1 MKGNLFQGAGFG
13 KLGDVVFYRM
23 DGVQMARQRIRRI
36 ANPKSAA
43 QAANR
48 ALVNTLSAAY
58 SALQGICDH
67 SFQGFT
73 RVVDNQR
80 EFLRRNQAV
89 ARATGSVSAAGTDT
103 GYNFNFKGENL
114 LRPNPYVISRGTA
127 PELPV
132 GLDLGSP
139 VALDGVSYDE
149 AISMLGLQRGDQ
161 ITTCMIV
168 SDGDSVS
175 SGKFVYSRVIMTPAN
190 GDYNTPFLSQNVLQS
205 PNPLNQGVLMFDED
219 FQPTYKGVHFYNTD
233 GQTTILAA
241 GYIVSRYANGKWLR
255 SNCQMVVSEAAQD
268 SNTMSEVY
276 NSYMETEADVVS
288 TEYLNGAGN
297 VLEEHETSTQG
308 SVVTVESVTL
318 GGTQLST
325 NSAGAYVGGDLG
337 GELVVSFKVTPY
349 KQLAVTSVPAYAGA
363 TITSNPSQGLRTI
376 TQTVPAPSAG
386 RVTDVNITCGDKHVL
401 VQFASNL
408 NG

>member
-67 SFQGFT
+67 SFQGFS

-132 GLDLGSP
+132 GLDLGEAA
-139 VALDGVSYDE
+139 ALDGVSYDE

-161 ITTCMIV
+161 ITTCLIV
-168 SDGDSVS
+168 SDGGSVS
-175 SGKFVYSRVIMTPAN
+175 AGKFVYSRVIMTPAN

-205 PNPLNQGVLMFDED
+205 PNPLNQGVLMFDEN
-219 FQPTYKGVHFYNTD
+219 FLPNYKGVDFVTD

-268 SNTMSEVY
+268 SNTMSEVF
-276 NSYMETEADVVS
+276 NSYMQAETDVVS

-308 SVVTVESVTL
+308 SVVSVESVTL

-337 GELVVSFKVTPY
+337 GELVVAFKVTPY

-386 RVTDVNITCGDKHVL
+386 RVIDVNITCGDKHVL